1 MKLGEEAIQHLEEHM
16 PELFAA
22 AVTQAYW
29 AALADG
35 HNVVQ
40 REGDDLVE
48 VSPDGTRR
56 VIKPLPPMVSVE
68 PGRLHKLL

>member
-1 MKLGEEAIQHLEEHM
+1 MELSEEAIQHLEAHT

-29 AALADG
+29 AALTAG
-35 HNVVQ
+35 HTVVQ
-40 REGDDLVE
+40 REGDALVE

-56 VIKPLPPMVSVE
+56 VLRPLAPWTPVGPNVH
-68 PGRLHKLL
+68 RKLL

>member
-1 MKLGEEAIQHLEEHM
+1 MKLGEDAIQHLEEHM

-29 AALADG
+29 AALAEG

-40 REGDDLVE
+40 REGNDLVE

-56 VIKPLPPMVSVE
+56 VIKPLPPLIPVE
-68 PGRLHKLL
+68 PGTRRKLL